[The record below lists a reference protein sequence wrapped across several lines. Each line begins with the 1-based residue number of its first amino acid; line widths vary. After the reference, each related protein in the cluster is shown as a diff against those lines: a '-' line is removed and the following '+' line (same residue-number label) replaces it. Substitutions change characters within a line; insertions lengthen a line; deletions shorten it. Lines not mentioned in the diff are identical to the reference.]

1 MPAPGSER
9 RGATTRGGKIT
20 LGHGA
25 RGITA
30 AMTRLSA
37 RPHTCAALPIVI
49 RWKCTQQLHG
59 LTCSRLQWVNNLAD
73 KQDGQL
79 TVYQPGYTCALAGLC
94 VTPLAA
100 HASRETKVPPSISSV
115 GITMAVASCFTIV
128 L

>member
-79 TVYQPGYTCALAGLC
+79 TEYQPGYTCALAGLC

-100 HASRETKVPPSISSV
+100 HASRETEVPPSISSV